1 MDYKEQIVRML
12 DGADEK
18 QLKLI
23 WQFMKALL
31 K

>member
-12 DGADEK
+12 DSADEK